1 MSALVLAHGTEAVLL
16 LLALASVVVAL
27 RRTFAARRVVEA
39 RHIEFRNT
47 NNAVGALGRRIIL
60 DLEQA
65 RDRHDLWRDM
75 LAYAA
80 VLAAIAAQLGVSLS
94 SLA

>member
-1 MSALVLAHGTEAVLL
+1 LSALLLAHGTEAVLL
-16 LLALASVVVAL
+16 LLGLANVVAVL
-27 RRTFAARRVVEA
+27 RRAFAARRVVEA

-47 NNAVGALGRRIIL
+47 HNAVGALGRRIIL

-65 RDRHDLWRDM
+65 RDRHDIWRHM
-75 LAYAA
+75 LACAA

-94 SLA
+94 NLP